1 MIETSR
7 SNIVYLHEDKRF
19 VVTGCVEAAIY
30 KMIYV
35 RNHDV
40 QNWQTELCLFVR
52 QILSTGQ
59 TKRYIVY
66 RWSLIS
72 LISQFCLFGWVS

>member
-1 MIETSR
+1 MIETSS

-19 VVTGCVEAAIY
+19 VVTGCVEVAIY

-40 QNWQTELCLFVR
+40 QNWQTELCLLVR
-52 QILSTGQ
+52 
-59 TKRYIVY
+59 
-66 RWSLIS
+66 
-72 LISQFCLFGWVS
+72 